1 MLNYKHLRLSFV
13 IIIFFC
19 LIFSRKVYAYLD
31 PGTGSYIF
39 QMIIAIL
46 IGVTFSIKIFW
57 RKVKTFIANLLSR
70 RKNEEKNN

>member
-1 MLNYKHLRLSFV
+1 MFNYKHVRLSFV